1 MKKMILVL
9 SMMLIASSVYAIE
22 YSVGL
27 TAPGFG
33 VGILQGDT
41 AKQYTDFLE
50 SGAMG
55 TEVKKVFS
63 PSFAPAVQL
72 DFMVELL
79 PFLAIETGLGWTY
92 SSIIYESEEIGGYMY
107 QANIV
112 RNELT
117 IPIMIRGQYEAD
129 KFVGYAS
136 VGVKLGIPLSKHY
149 MYGKILK
156 DGKEIDETKKPREDA
171 DPTYSDMAMDIA
183 FALGGEYRI
192 TGAHY
197 VGLRLGYDL
206 NVISSVNMKEM
217 TDDQAKD
224 FDFYQDNFNVSL
236 SYRYA
241 FNSKWTK

>member
-129 KFVGYAS
+129 KFVAYGS

-149 MYGKILK
+149 SSMKMLK
-156 DGKEIDETKKPREDA
+156 DGKEMDESKEMNEKL
-171 DPTYSDMAMDIA
+171 DPTYSDLAMDIA